1 MFKNRKK
8 GIVFSSLSLLVVI
21 FIAACT
27 SDDNVFFGDISWA
40 DENNVEEFS
49 AVEKVS
55 DGFFPTI
62 TVRDITADDIP
73 KGLGP
78 RNFDSEDEFW
88 AYVESLKSEEIR
100 ITSLPQQPVA
110 RVKMLKNRSEVSPS
124 GIVTDEK
131 DVSGHTVLITISW
144 NKIGGELDVSS
155 RRSDFWGYNF
165 DWQEDAATAHW
176 SETTLIDYTVT
187 GSVVEFA
194 NVNGQLKE
202 IKRTNVRLSGTVNAC
217 NS

>member
-21 FIAACT
+21 FMAACT
-27 SDDNVFFGDISWA
+27 GDNKGTN
-40 DENNVEEFS
+40 ENNREELS
-49 AVEKVS
+49 AIENVS
-55 DGFFPTI
+55 DESDLTI
-62 TVRDITADDIP
+62 TVHDITEKDIP

-78 RNFDSEDEFW
+78 REFDSEDEFW
-88 AYVESLKSEEIR
+88 AYVESLKSEEIKMQA
-100 ITSLPQQPVA
+100 QQPVA
-110 RVKMLKNRSEVSPS
+110 REESLNDDRSKVNPS